1 MRSQLARAGRL
12 GLRLLSSLAVRNP
25 SNDNTRTTR
34 QPKPILELL
43 ESREV
48 PAVAQPQY
56 ILMHH
61 AGSAQPFVSSGPT
74 GLTPAQ
80 VRHAY
85 GFDQISFSNGTI
97 AGDGSGTT
105 IAIVDAY
112 DDPTAASDLQKFD
125 ATFNLPDPTFT
136 KVNQTGGSTMPTAN
150 SGWATEIA
158 LDVEWAHAIAP
169 KANIL
174 LVEANSSSTSDLF
187 AAVRYAAAQS
197 GVVAVSMSWGA
208 GEYSGENLSDSTFT
222 TPSGHA
228 GVTFVVS
235 SGDSGAPVSYPAAS
249 PNVLAVGG
257 TTLSVNSSGTYQGES
272 AWSGSGGGISSVES
286 QPSYQKGIV
295 TQTTTKRA
303 NPDVSYDSNP
313 NTGFPV
319 YDSYSNGTA
328 TPWIQVGGTSD
339 AAPQWAALIAI
350 ADQGLALNNISSL
363 DGPSQTLPMLYQ
375 LPHGDFHDITSGS
388 STGSPN
394 YSAGPGYDLATGMG
408 TPIANLLV
416 SDLVASLSSQAKF
429 SDPGFE
435 SPSVG
440 SGVSAYKYDPS
451 SGTPWTFSGLA
462 GVTGNSSAFTGSNQ
476 SAPQGTQVAFLQQT
490 GSVSQAVNFAAGNY
504 TISFSA
510 AQRQNNQASSQTIQV
525 TVDGNVLGTI
535 TPSGTSYA
543 TYTTVSFTVTA
554 GNHTIAFVGLN
565 PNGGDNTAFLDWATI
580 TTNSTVS
587 STSQAFSDPG
597 FESPSEGTG
606 GSAYVY
612 DPSSGTP
619 WTYTGLAGVAG
630 NGSAFTSGNPS
641 APQGTQVAFLQGTG
655 SFSQAVTFNAG
666 TYTISFSAAQ
676 RQNHQTSSQTIQI
689 TVDGNAVDTITPSGT
704 SYATYTTAS
713 FTVTAGSHTIA
724 FVGQNPNGGDNTAF
738 LDRASINTVS
748 SSPTFSDSG
757 FENLSVGTGASAYKY
772 DPTSGTPWT
781 FSGLAG
787 VAGNGSAFTS
797 GNPSAPQGTQVA
809 FLQETG
815 SFSQAVT
822 FSAGN
827 YTISF
832 SAAQR
837 QNYQSSQQV
846 IEVLVDGSVLSTI
859 TPSGTS
865 YATYT
870 TASFTVTAGSHTI
883 AFVGLNPN
891 GGDNTAFLDQITIQ

>member
-1 MRSQLARAGRL
+1 MRSELARARQL
-12 GLRLLSSLAVRNP
+12 GLRLLSSLAFRNP
-25 SNDNTRTTR
+25 SNGSTDNKRR
-34 QPKPILELL
+34 PKPILEQL

-48 PAVAQPQY
+48 PALAHPQY

-61 AGSAQPFVSSGPT
+61 AGSAQPLVSSGPT

-85 GFDQISFSNGTI
+85 GFDQISFSNGTV

-125 ATFNLPDPTFT
+125 AAFGLPDPTFT
-136 KVNQTGGSTMPTAN
+136 KVNQTGGSTMPAAN

-187 AAVRYAAAQS
+187 TAVRYAASQP

-208 GEYSGENLSDSTFT
+208 GEFSGENFSDSTFT

-228 GVTFVVS
+228 GVTFVAS
-235 SGDSGAPVSYPAAS
+235 SGDTGAPTSYPSAS
-249 PNVLAVGG
+249 PNVLSVGG

-272 AWSGSGGGISSVES
+272 AWGGSGGGISSIES

-319 YDSYSNGTA
+319 YDSYSDGTA

-350 ADQGLALNNISSL
+350 ADQGLALKGVGSL
-363 DGPSQTLPMLYQ
+363 DGPSQTLPKLYQ
-375 LPHGDFHDITSGS
+375 LQQSDFHDITGGS

-394 YSAGPGYDLATGMG
+394 YSAGTGYDLVTGMG
-408 TPIANLLV
+408 SPIANLVV
-416 SDLVASLSSQAKF
+416 SDLVGPGSGQAGF

-440 SGVSAYKYDPS
+440 
-451 SGTPWTFSGLA
+451 
-462 GVTGNSSAFTGSNQ
+462 TGS
-476 SAPQGTQVAFLQQT
+476 T
-490 GSVSQAVNFAAGNY
+490 
-504 TISFSA
+504 
-510 AQRQNNQASSQTIQV
+510 
-525 TVDGNVLGTI
+525 
-535 TPSGTSYA
+535 
-543 TYTTVSFTVTA
+543 
-554 GNHTIAFVGLN
+554 
-565 PNGGDNTAFLDWATI
+565 
-580 TTNSTVS
+580 
-587 STSQAFSDPG
+587 
-597 FESPSEGTG
+597 
-606 GSAYVY
+606 AYVY

-630 NGSAFTSGNPS
+630 NNSGFTSGNPS
-641 APQGTQVAFLQGTG
+641 APQGTQVAFLQGT
-655 SFSQAVTFNAG
+655 SSVSQAATFA
-666 TYTISFSAAQ
+666 
-676 RQNHQTSSQTIQI
+676 
-689 TVDGNAVDTITPSGT
+689 
-704 SYATYTTAS
+704 
-713 FTVTAGSHTIA
+713 
-724 FVGQNPNGGDNTAF
+724 
-738 LDRASINTVS
+738 
-748 SSPTFSDSG
+748 
-757 FENLSVGTGASAYKY
+757 
-772 DPTSGTPWT
+772 
-781 FSGLAG
+781 
-787 VAGNGSAFTS
+787 
-797 GNPSAPQGTQVA
+797 
-809 FLQETG
+809 
-815 SFSQAVT
+815 
-822 FSAGN
+822 AGN

-837 QNYQSSQQV
+837 QNYQASRQTIQV
-846 IEVLVDGSVLSTI
+846 TVDGNVVGTI

-865 YATYT
+865 YASYATNT
-870 TASFTVTAGSHTI
+870 FTVTAGSHTI

-891 GGDNTAFLDQITIQ
+891 GGDNTAFLDQTGISKSTPAFSDPGFESPTVGTGASAYKYDPTSGTPWTFSGTAGVAGNGSAFTSGNPSAPQGTQVAFLQFTGSISQTVNFASGNYTLSFSAAQRQNYQASRQVIEVTVDGNVVGTITPSGTSYATYTTSSFTVTAGSHTIAFLGLNPNGGDNTAFLDQITIQ